1 MVDSAG
7 GGWRPDGCAAGV
19 GLGIGSARKADR
31 RVLKHSRLPSPGIAE
46 SPTVQGEA
54 RPAHAAD
61 SAIMRTA
68 RTLLEARKK
77 ARRLASSRRSAPQ
90 DQLDRK
96 IACGRSRRR
105 SPGASQVTAKPQ
117 KAVPAGQHTLVSPL
131 PVRTHRPRR
140 APANG
145 LEAVAAQ
152 TRDATRMVRRP
163 DE

>member
-1 MVDSAG
+1 MSASRPSIVDT
-7 GGWRPDGCAAGV
+7 
-19 GLGIGSARKADR
+19 R
-31 RVLKHSRLPSPGIAE
+31 RDQIFPVLDTDEIER
-46 SPTVQGEA
+46 
-54 RPAHAAD
+54 AD

-68 RTLLEARKK
+68 GPVLEARKK
-77 ARRLASSRRSAPQ
+77 ARRLASSRRSVPQ

-140 APANG
+140 APDG